1 MSELGLGDELLTSDD
16 MDAQND
22 VNEKYAREIPRDKE
36 ESIKRLAEE
45 ERERKQ
51 RPMEDVQTVGALPI
65 VVIRN
70 YASKGG
76 TNREEVLDVLA
87 SWAATL
93 AENQVGD
100 SVVCDFVI

>member
-1 MSELGLGDELLTSDD
+1 MSELGFGDELLTSDD
-16 MDAQND
+16 MDVQND
-22 VNEKYAREIPRDKE
+22 VNEKCAREIPRDRE
-36 ESIKRLAEE
+36 EFIKREAE

-51 RPMEDVQTVGALPI
+51 RRVEDVQTVGALPI